1 MLHTNGQQQEV
12 KTETKHDCSDEE
24 GSTNLELGKV
34 AAMLNVNEQ
43 PT

>member
-1 MLHTNGQQQEV
+1 MLQTNGQQQEV

-24 GSTNLELGKV
+24 GCTNLELGEV
-34 AAMLNVNEQ
+34 ATMLNVYEQ